1 MGGDDA
7 QGHDCFL
14 SFCSRVVFVKEM
26 ALSRWW
32 FYLGTAVLK
41 GRFCKMYSPRDKQ

>member
-14 SFCSRVVFVKEM
+14 SLCSRVFCVKGL
-26 ALSRWW
+26 AFSGWW
-32 FYLGTAVLK
+32 FYPETEVLK
-41 GRFCKMYSPRDKQ
+41 GRFCIMYSPRDKQ